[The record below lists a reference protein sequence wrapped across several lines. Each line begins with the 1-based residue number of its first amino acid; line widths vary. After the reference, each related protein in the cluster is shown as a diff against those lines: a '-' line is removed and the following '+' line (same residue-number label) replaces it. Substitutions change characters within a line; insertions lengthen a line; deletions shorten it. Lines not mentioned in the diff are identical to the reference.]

1 MHPTKLMN
9 LGHVDFL
16 QALSIMRQEVEVK
29 RQGSHPE
36 VLMQLEHEPVLTLG
50 RNGKN
55 SHVLASKSEL
65 KRRGISIHRVERGGQ
80 VTYHG
85 PGQLVGY
92 TLFDLRQMG
101 IGPSD
106 LVSGL
111 ESVIIKTLSE
121 FGISGEQ
128 KEGFRGV
135 WVGNDKIASI
145 GIAVRKGISFH
156 GFALNYDPDLAHF
169 ELITP
174 CGLNGV
180 RMTSICKILG
190 SSIDEKNLRRLTA
203 QFLKEHFDLYYMETS
218 PT

>member
-1 MHPTKLMN
+1 MN
-9 LGHVDFL
+9 LGHVEFL

-50 RNGKN
+50 RSAKN
-55 SHVLASKSEL
+55 SHILASESEL

-111 ESVIIKTLSE
+111 ESVIIKALSE
-121 FGISGEQ
+121 FGISGEL
-128 KEGFRGV
+128 KKGFRGV

-145 GIAVRKGISFH
+145 GIAVRQGISFH
-156 GFALNYDPDLAHF
+156 GFALNYEPDLTHF
-169 ELITP
+169 KLITP
-174 CGLNGV
+174 CGLTGV
-180 RMTSICKILG
+180 RMTSITEILG
-190 SSIDEKNLRRLTA
+190 SSIDEKQLRKLTA
-203 QFLKEHFDLYYMETS
+203 RFFKDQFDLHYI
-218 PT
+218 

>member
-1 MHPTKLMN
+1 MN

-50 RNGKN
+50 RNAKN
-55 SHVLASKSEL
+55 SNILASESDL

-121 FGISGEQ
+121 FGINGEQ

-145 GIAVRKGISFH
+145 GIAVRQGISFH
-156 GFALNYDPDLAHF
+156 GFALNYDPDLTHF

-190 SSIDEKNLRRLTA
+190 SSIDEKNLRKLTA

-218 PT
+218 LT